1 MTSTFARIVSFVFH
15 PLLMPTYLFL
25 LFAIAFPVGLEPIPA
40 GAQQTF
46 LILIF
51 IVTFVLPVLNISVL
65 KTLGTITSFQM
76 EERKHRILPF
86 VMISLIYIAITFLF
100 YWKSRIGLND
110 NFMKILLIIDL
121 LVVLGTVITFFY
133 KISIHTLA
141 VWGIVGILIPL
152 NKITEV
158 NTLFYPALGAVI
170 IAGFVMSS
178 RLVLQSHTLKEVMWG
193 AIAGLATS
201 AAGMMI
207 FF

>member
-1 MTSTFARIVSFVFH
+1 
-15 PLLMPTYLFL
+15 
-25 LFAIAFPVGLEPIPA
+25 
-40 GAQQTF
+40 
-46 LILIF
+46 
-51 IVTFVLPVLNISVL
+51 
-65 KTLGTITSFQM
+65 
-76 EERKHRILPF
+76 
-86 VMISLIYIAITFLF
+86 
-100 YWKSRIGLND
+100 
-110 NFMKILLIIDL
+110 
-121 LVVLGTVITFFY
+121 VLGTVITFFY

-170 IAGFVMSS
+170 TAGFVMSS